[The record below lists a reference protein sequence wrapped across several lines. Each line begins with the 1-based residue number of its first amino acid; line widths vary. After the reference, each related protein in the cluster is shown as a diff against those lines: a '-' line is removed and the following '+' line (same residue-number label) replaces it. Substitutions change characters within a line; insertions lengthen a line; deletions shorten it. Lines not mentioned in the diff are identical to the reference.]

1 MSDDAARF
9 GWRIVAPALLLTL
22 AILVL
27 PLAFSLYVSFHRWN
41 LTVVPN
47 MLRWVGL
54 QNYAGLLADAE
65 MWRALRFT
73 LLYTFVSVA
82 GELALGMVL
91 ALLLNGVKLGR
102 GVFIALLVLP
112 MMVAPIVT
120 GLAWRLMLN
129 PEYGPLNQMLGLQGT
144 LWLGDV
150 TLAKVSVIAATI
162 WQEAPFMMVLLLAG
176 LRSLPREPY
185 EAALIDGASWR
196 QSFWYITLP
205 LLKPVIMVA
214 LLIRTIFELRAF
226 DIVWILTSGGPA
238 GATETLSLRNFQMSF
253 RHFSI
258 GPGAALSWLMLLLTT
273 AIALWYIRA
282 LGRARRREAQG

>member
-120 GLAWRLMLN
+120 GLAWRLML
-129 PEYGPLNQMLGLQGT
+129 GLQGT

-196 QSFWYITLP
+196 QSFCYITLP